1 MEIINSIY
9 GTNEKK
15 LLNRRKFKRLFKTEK
30 FIRLLMTIIRE
41 GISMLL
47 QVE

>member
-15 LLNRRKFKRLFKTEK
+15 LLNRKFKRLFKTEK